1 MIALYIVLWVLLG
14 LVSLFLAYFLLII
27 ISSYFVDMNKEYERD
42 SKYFRWLLN
51 GSTALMMKIG
61 RIHVK
66 LTGREKLPE
75 GRFLLV
81 CNHRSKFDPI
91 LSWVIFKKE
100 NLSFISKPENFKVPF
115 YGRIIHRCCF
125 MPIDRENPRN
135 AVKTVNRAAKLIKD
149 DVASVAVYP
158 EGTRNYGTGL
168 LPFHNAM
175 FKIAQKANV
184 PVVVMTVYGTYQ
196 IQKNFPLHKSIVNMD
211 ILEVIPA
218 ETVKSLKTNELGDMA
233 AELMN
238 KRLKE
243 LEEV

>member
-1 MIALYIVLWVLLG
+1 MTVLFIILWVLLG
-14 LVSLFLAYFLLII
+14 LISLILAYFLLII

-42 SKYFRWLLN
+42 SKYYRWLLN
-51 GSTALMMKIG
+51 GSTALMMKIA
-61 RIHVK
+61 RIHVE
-66 LTGREKLPE
+66 LTGKEKLPE

-91 LSWVIFKKE
+91 LSWVVFKKQ

-135 AVKTVNRAAKLIKD
+135 AMKTVKRAVKLIND

-158 EGTRNYGTGL
+158 EGTRNYGEGL

-184 PVVVMTVYGTYQ
+184 PVVVMTVKGTYD
-196 IQKNFPLHKSIVNMD
+196 IQKNFPLRKSIVKMD
-211 ILEVIPA
+211 ILDVIPA
-218 ETVKSLKTNELGDMA
+218 ETVKSLKTNEFGEMT

-238 KRLKE
+238 ENLN
-243 LEEV
+243 EV